1 METSF
6 ITGKILITVSVIIYG
21 FVPLLVDL
29 NKTHATNPLWTG
41 HSRFHVVWQV
51 MITFFIALLSLY
63 FLWIKQYE
71 VENILISFL
80 LGLSVLGSFFI
91 NVILMKFYGGTLAD
105 ENGISKTFN
114 INPNLLGFAIAIVML
129 ILGVLLI
136 LL

>member
-6 ITGKILITVSVIIYG
+6 ITGKILITVSAIIYG

-63 FLWIKQYE
+63 FLWIKQHE

-91 NVILMKFYGGTLAD
+91 NVILMRFYKGTLSD
-105 ENGISKTFN
+105 QNGVSKTFN